1 MQEASIPLVAMH
13 ARPQQTN
20 AGTNTLGPYQRY
32 VKAQCRRSPCLQ
44 NLSDFLADSNSR
56 RKPGRIACLEFS
68 SADGEPRRRDL
79 DTEGLAM
86 ILQDPYTKVGDL
98 SGRILI
104 VEDLAKDV
112 VEMIGSSL
120 EVDPLFFA
128 SHLHTSRADV
138 TTKKPFA
145 PPRVSGHDFVHARY
159 IRSFD
164 FGKTATPGKLL
175 LDASVRRKVVVLPTS
190 ATCIGWIQGCISTL
204 VRLTEG
210 DMWLCEKELAV
221 Y

>member
-1 MQEASIPLVAMH
+1 MQ
-13 ARPQQTN
+13 ARPQPTN
-20 AGTNTLGPYQRY
+20 AGTKTLGPYHRY
-32 VKAQCRRSPCLQ
+32 VQAQCRRLPCLQ
-44 NLSDFLADSNSR
+44 NLSDFLGDSNSH

-79 DTEGLAM
+79 DTKSLAM

-98 SGRILI
+98 LGRILI

-112 VEMIGSSL
+112 IEMIGSSL

-128 SHLHTSRADV
+128 SHLHTSRVDV
-138 TTKKPFA
+138 AANKPFA

-159 IRSFD
+159 VRSFD
-164 FGKTATPGKLL
+164 FGKTATPGKLRS
-175 LDASVRRKVVVLPTS
+175 DAAVRRKVVVLPTS
-190 ATCIGWIQGCISTL
+190 ITCVGWIQGCISTL

-210 DMWLCEKELAV
+210 DMWLCEKEFAA